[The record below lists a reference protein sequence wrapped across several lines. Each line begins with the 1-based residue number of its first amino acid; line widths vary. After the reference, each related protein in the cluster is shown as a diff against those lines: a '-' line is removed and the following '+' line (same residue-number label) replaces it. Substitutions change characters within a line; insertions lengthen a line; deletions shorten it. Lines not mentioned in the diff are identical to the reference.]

1 LWRDTRVRGAQL
13 RITHRVLARA
23 ELLVRWNQQ
32 VPMK

>member
-13 RITHRVLARA
+13 RITHRVFARV
-23 ELLVRWNQQ
+23 ELLVGWNQQ